1 MGGIKSVFD
10 YTWDGEE
17 GVGGGCAAFI
27 KNNRPSRGVWCRKK
41 RIAVEMWSVHHYK
54 GL

>member
-1 MGGIKSVFD
+1 MGEIKSVFD

-27 KNNRPSRGVWCRKK
+27 KSNRPSRGVYVQKEEDSSGN
-41 RIAVEMWSVHHYK
+41 VVSSP
-54 GL
+54 L